1 MAPYLALTFF
11 SLKINEDRDNG
22 KSHKYSRLVL
32 VFDQNPLGPL
42 EDPAEFPLWRRRFS
56 CSICGKLS
64 PIFAFFHAASPS
76 TNLAFAMPDTSFF
89 TLLIGDADRTQK
101 RA

>member
-56 CSICGKLS
+56 
-64 PIFAFFHAASPS
+64 
-76 TNLAFAMPDTSFF
+76 
-89 TLLIGDADRTQK
+89 
-101 RA
+101 